1 MIKYCIFD
9 LDGTLLD
16 TLPTIKYHLN
26 VTLVKYGLRPVG
38 DCETKRYIGDGA
50 YKLIYRAFS
59 EQGICDEEAIAEAL
73 TYYKAHYDAAPL
85 DLTSVYDGIC
95 ELLRGLKEKGIKVL
109 VLSNKPDLA
118 ARMVV
123 GHFFGDAFALV
134 RGGLDGVPLKPDPTS
149 ALDMLK
155 QLGANPSECAFVG
168 DTAVD
173 IQTGKNMGAALTVG
187 VLWGFR
193 EREELVAAGAD
204 TVTASVPEILLAI
217 GGCRD

>member
-26 VTLVKYGLRPVG
+26 ATLVKYGLRPVG

-73 TYYKAHYDAAPL
+73 TYYKARYDAAPL

-123 GHFFGDAFALV
+123 RHFFGDAFALV

-149 ALDMLK
+149 ALDMLR